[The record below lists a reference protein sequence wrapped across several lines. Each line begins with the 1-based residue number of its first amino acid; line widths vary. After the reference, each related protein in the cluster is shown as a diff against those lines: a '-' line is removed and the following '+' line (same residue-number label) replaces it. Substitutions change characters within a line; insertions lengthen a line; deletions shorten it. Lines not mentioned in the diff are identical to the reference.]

1 MLIFFIFVISFVGIV
16 VILLFV
22 AYFFSF
28 YRLLRGDAPFVPVPS
43 AVLPEITK
51 ALGIKENSV
60 VYDLGCGDGKVLMA
74 CSKMQPKA
82 KYVGYEISLAIYL
95 LAWIRILK
103 MKKNHSIKIFRKNFF
118 VADFSKATH
127 VFTYL
132 MPKQMGKLEEK
143 FEHEFSAG
151 TRLVTCSF
159 PLKTKEPSSII
170 DLGRSELMLVRKI
183 YVYDF

>member
-1 MLIFFIFVISFVGIV
+1 MLIFLLFVISFIGIV

-22 AYFFSF
+22 AYFISF
-28 YRLLRGDAPFVPVPS
+28 FRLLRGDAPFVPVPS

-74 CSKMQPKA
+74 CAKAQPKA
-82 KYVGYEISLAIYL
+82 KYIGYEISLAIFL
-95 LAWIRILK
+95 LAWIRIF
-103 MKKNHSIKIFRKNFF
+103 KKKKCHSIKIFRKNFF
-118 VADFSKATH
+118 GADFSKATH
-127 VFTYL
+127 IFTYL
-132 MPKQMGKLEEK
+132 MTKQMEKLEEK
-143 FEHEFSAG
+143 FEQELSPG

-159 PLKTKEPSSII
+159 PLKTKKPSSII
-170 DLGRSELMLVRKI
+170 DLERSELALVKKI